1 MVILGITGLP
11 GSGKSTVAKIFQNL
25 GAYVIDVDEIGH
37 ELLKP
42 GGCIWHKV
50 VERFGMGIIGEGGEI
65 NRKAL
70 AQIAFSNPVNF
81 KLLNLIMHP
90 EMGEEISKMI
100 RGIRERDPEAVVV
113 LDGAIIVEAMFSR
126 YDKLILVICEDKERE
141 SRLIKK
147 GLSLEDMRKRA
158 SYQMHLEKKMAIA
171 DYLVDNSGEI
181 RRTKEMV
188 KEIWKEIRGDR

>member
-1 MVILGITGLP
+1 MVVLGITGLP

-25 GAYVIDVDEIGH
+25 GAYVIDADEIGH

-42 GGCIWHKV
+42 GGRIWHKIV
-50 VERFGMGIIGEGGEI
+50 DRFGIGIIGEGGKI
-65 NRKAL
+65 DRKVL

-81 KLLNLIMHP
+81 KLLNLTMHP
-90 EMGEEISKMI
+90 EMGEEISRRI
-100 RGIRERDPEAVVV
+100 GEIREKDPEAVVIV
-113 LDGAIIVEAMFSR
+113 DGAIIVEAMFSR

-141 SRLIKK
+141 NRLIKK

-158 SYQMHLEKKMAIA
+158 SYQMPPEKKMAIA

-181 RRTKEMV
+181 GRTEDRV
-188 KEIWKEIRGDR
+188 REIWKEIRGER